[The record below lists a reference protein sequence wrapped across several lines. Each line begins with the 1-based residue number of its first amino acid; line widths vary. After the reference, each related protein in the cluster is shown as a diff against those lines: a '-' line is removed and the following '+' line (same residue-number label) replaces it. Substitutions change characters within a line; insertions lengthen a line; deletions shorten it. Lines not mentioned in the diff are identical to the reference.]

1 MVLDAVVRHLESLV
15 VEREGGGRS
24 DDDGDTAQ
32 TLVMKIWE
40 RDDGLWRA
48 EEGHTRL
55 TAKTDFYYVNNK
67 LVDSTY
73 PGWIQSEFDT
83 LMGLFNRVGLRTNVC
98 KTMGI
103 V

>member
-1 MVLDAVVRHLESLV
+1 MG
-15 VEREGGGRS
+15 VEREGWGSSYDDYETVQTAGRTIR
-24 DDDGDTAQ
+24 DQDDG
-32 TLVMKIWE
+32 
-40 RDDGLWRA
+40 RWRA

>member
-1 MVLDAVVRHLESLV
+1 MVRHRESLV
-15 VEREGGGRS
+15 AEQEGGDSRS
-24 DDDGDTAQ
+24 DKGDVAQMAGRTIRDQDDG
-32 TLVMKIWE
+32 
-40 RDDGLWRA
+40 RWRA